1 MAAIEVNK
9 VTKLFNS
16 RTILDQVT
24 FSVPEGALVGIYGK
38 SGSGKSTLLN
48 MIAGIEPVSSGEI
61 SVFGQ
66 KVGKM
71 NSEKNRLLLRDYIGI
86 MFQNYALIEN
96 ETVEKNVRIALKYRK
111 DKTEGIVSEALKDV
125 GLEGFE
131 KKKVFELSG
140 GEQQRV
146 AMARLLV
153 KPCKL
158 ILADEPTG
166 NVDSSNKRT
175 IMNLFQLFKKRGKTI
190 MVVTHDESLKEFF
203 DYSLYIKE
211 KRIISEFA
219 VE

>member
-1 MAAIEVNK
+1 
-9 VTKLFNS
+9 
-16 RTILDQVT
+16 
-24 FSVPEGALVGIYGK
+24 
-38 SGSGKSTLLN
+38 
-48 MIAGIEPVSSGEI
+48 
-61 SVFGQ
+61 
-66 KVGKM
+66 
-71 NSEKNRLLLRDYIGI
+71 
-86 MFQNYALIEN
+86 
-96 ETVEKNVRIALKYRK
+96 
-111 DKTEGIVSEALKDV
+111 
-125 GLEGFE
+125 